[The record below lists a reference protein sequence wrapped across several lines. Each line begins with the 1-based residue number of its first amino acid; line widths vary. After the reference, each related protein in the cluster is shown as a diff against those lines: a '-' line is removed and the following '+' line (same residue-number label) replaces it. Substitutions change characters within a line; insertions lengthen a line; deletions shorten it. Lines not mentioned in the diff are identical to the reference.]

1 MRIGIP
7 RETLEREGRVAAL
20 PEAVGEYVKMGFDVF
35 VEASAGL
42 KAFRTD
48 DEYVEA
54 GAKIVGETEVLF
66 SQADIIL
73 KVKQP
78 VFNAQVGKHEVDMMR
93 EGAVLITFLHPAS
106 PSNHAMIRMLR
117 DRKITSFTMDGIP
130 REESYA
136 QKMDALTSMSTVT
149 GYKSVL
155 IAANNFPKFIPIIG
169 TAIGTI
175 MPAKFLVIGAG
186 VVGLQAI
193 ATAKR
198 LGGAVTA
205 VDIREDARKAAISLG
220 VKVPEFEVPAELTV
234 AEGGYAKALSAEWL
248 EKERA
253 FLAPLIEEA
262 DIVIASALVPGEVS
276 PILIEDETI
285 SRMKPGSVIV
295 DVGIDQGGNCAATIG
310 GENTTKHGVWICG
323 TLNIPG
329 SVPVHAS
336 WLYERNMLEFVKNLF
351 KNGIDTPEWND
362 KVVKHSLVTHE
373 GTILY
378 QGALKAMNA
387 A

>member
-7 RETLEREGRVAAL
+7 REILQHEGRVAAL
-20 PEAVGEYVKMGFDVF
+20 PEAVGEYVEMGFDVL
-35 VEASAGL
+35 VETSAGL
-42 KAFRTD
+42 KVFRSD
-48 DEYVEA
+48 DEYAEA
-54 GAKIVGETEVLF
+54 GARIVDEPEDLF
-66 SQADIIL
+66 AEADIIL

-78 VFNAQVGKHEVDMMR
+78 VFNDQVGKHEVDMMR
-93 EGAVLITFLHPAS
+93 EGAILITFLHPAS
-106 PSNHAMIRMLR
+106 PSNHAMIRKLQER
-117 DRKITSFTMDGIP
+117 RITAFTMDGIP
-130 REESYA
+130 REESHA
-136 QKMDALTSMSTVT
+136 QNMDALTSMSTVT

-155 IAANNFPKFIPIIG
+155 IAANNFPKFIPMIG

-198 LGGAVTA
+198 LGGVITA
-205 VDIREDARKAAISLG
+205 VDIREDARKAAESLG
-220 VKVPEFEVPAELTV
+220 VQVPGFDVPAELALAT
-234 AEGGYAKALSAEWL
+234 GGYAKALSADWL

-253 FLAPLIEEA
+253 YLAPLIEGA
-262 DIVIASALVPGEVS
+262 DIVIASALIPGEIS
-276 PILIEDETI
+276 PILIGEETV
-285 SRMKPGSVIV
+285 SRMKPGSVIM

-310 GENTTKHGVWICG
+310 GGDTTKHGVWICG

-336 WLYERNMLEFVKNLF
+336 WLYEKNMLEFVKNLF
-351 KNGIDTPEWND
+351 KNGIGTPEWND
-362 KVVKHSLVTHE
+362 EIVKHSLVTHE
-373 GTILY
+373 GTILF
-378 QGALKAMNA
+378 QGALKAMKA